1 MPLHVLKDLSH
12 LWQESY
18 MVFCLQ
24 ITNKFFPCSFRLIHH
39 LSHDHAHPLEQDFY
53 SSRFSKYFLE
63 IFLVDNLSLTIK
75 MKN

>member
-1 MPLHVLKDLSH
+1 MPLHVVKDLSH

-53 SSRFSKYFLE
+53 SFIVLDFPTPFWRFFCILG
-63 IFLVDNLSLTIK
+63 
-75 MKN
+75 